1 MLANWASKWKYKIA
15 NLHVGYRI
23 HQSFWWWG
31 SSKWSNHW
39 NQSQIIT
46 GSWLRQ
52 QTNQITLLEW
62 GKGHA
67 LTPRNNELLFAR
79 INPYKNSRC
88 IQGCHLL
95 LMSNIPCKHIVSK
108 RVYNFLATGLAI
120 LWIGLSISIL
130 VIRTW
135 VPYEHNLLP
144 LSRKHL
150 HLTFHSSVSCFLRP
164 LLHITLY
171 ITLHIATGCSP
182 GVSLCLHGLW
192 QFSLSR
198 QVVRPRPHIFGPF
211 AFAVAYKWTGLVERA
226 EMSSRSSDSVRIWN
240 VTSKDFRFS
249 Q

>member
-1 MLANWASKWKYKIA
+1 MSVILYIKVSGGVDTQSGVIIGIRAKSSLA
-15 NLHVGYRI
+15 GP
-23 HQSFWWWG
+23 
-31 SSKWSNHW
+31 
-39 NQSQIIT
+39 
-46 GSWLRQ
+46 RQ

-120 LWIGLSISIL
+120 LWISDFNFNPRYSNMSPIWAQSPAPFEKAPPLNFPQQCIL
-130 VIRTW
+130 
-135 VPYEHNLLP
+135 
-144 LSRKHL
+144 
-150 HLTFHSSVSCFLRP
+150 FLETITV
-164 LLHITLY
+164 LHITLY
-171 ITLHIATGCSP
+171 ITLLILLHITTGCSP

-198 QVVRPRPHIFGPF
+198 QVVRPRPHIFRPF

-226 EMSSRSSDSVRIWN
+226 EV
-240 VTSKDFRFS
+240 
-249 Q
+249 